1 MEIEKNDDRSGSRVN
16 TEQEESQ
23 NLKGLRA
30 PGDDEGKEV
39 EGVEGVE
46 DEGEKATQHRP
57 VSMIH

>member
-1 MEIEKNDDRSGSRVN
+1 VN

-23 NLKGLRA
+23 NLKRLRA
-30 PGDDEGKEV
+30 PGDEEGKEV